1 MLLKNGLSGN
11 IQFVIKNLKMKKKKG
26 QKDSLYKAGIRTLDL
41 EQNKFYFGN
50 PPSNLSSYFGLID
63 KRMRA
68 FDKDLPVLI
77 PPLQ

>member
-1 MLLKNGLSGN
+1 MVLSGN
-11 IQFVIKNLKMKKKKG
+11 IQFVIKNEKKKG
-26 QKDSLYKAGIRTLDL
+26 QKDSLYKAGIRTPDL
-41 EQNKFYFGN
+41 EQNKFYFAN
-50 PPSNLSSYFGLID
+50 SPSNLSSYFGLID